1 MPKFSW
7 YRHQLAE
14 QQIRLTGDIKT
25 SISPTSE
32 ESWQSENQNTDAYII
47 HENADHPDNND
58 DHEEIEEEP
67 LELVTR
73 RPEPEDLSADP
84 VKNVPQPEPPVRTL
98 AAKKYFD
105 EPLDISIQRK
115 ATEQQDDEAL
125 NKKRSLIVDRYHP
138 YNRQEIQEGPMNL
151 EVPKKPW
158 YNGRSPSNSPPIRGL
173 KVQDEPVDFSKKK
186 EVGEAVA
193 QRKIV
198 GATYKRQYQFQRNLL
213 VILLQNINRNPLH
226 GKNIVRYLKRS
237 CDKIQTRG
245 CSGGKNGTPNQ
256 TGSGGQQGQQS
267 GGGGGGVSGGGSSG
281 VGGYNGSGTSNG
293 STGGS
298 LNSSRS
304 NSTDNDDGNN
314 LFDVSETD
322 FDSIDF
328 DFNESA
334 TRKWITD
341 NPDLSPLKVLDHI
354 SFKPDPAP
362 DQHHQDHPKPP
373 DLDTLDRDTASILQL
388 AVPVPD
394 PSSTF
399 LDIGTDFGPVSFYE
413 DDPFN
418 LEQLVPSTFN
428 LNNMNNS
435 NNSGANTG
443 ANSAHH
449 HHHPHHNHHH
459 QPLYPI
465 HHQNNNNQQQQSN
478 ILHLNSNIILQQHN
492 NIRQQHQPAPPQQSS
507 KMTSALELTSQIN
520 FGSFMPDSS
529 ITNSISPITRHAADN
544 HNNIK
549 YAVKTEPQPPPPQQQ
564 PQQHFHPSYP
574 QIKEEAPMGYHGD
587 SCCPQSP
594 ETPSTQCG
602 GKMRTSPQRKKST
615 SSSNDEEDLMNVP
628 SLQMRIQ
635 ILQQRFGIPTDAPLE
650 LINGGHGIKN
660 PMVADVPEKKEVE
673 KLPPLRSET
682 DPSKFAC
689 RVCGKAFTLQRL
701 LNRHMKCHSDT
712 KRYLCTFCGKGFN
725 DTFDLKRH
733 TRTHTG
739 VRPYKC
745 NLCEKSFTQRCSLE
759 SHCLKVHGV
768 NHSYEYKQRRSKVYV
783 CEDCGHTTKEPEVHY
798 VHLKEQH
805 PYSPALLKFY
815 DKRHFKF
822 NNTNFASNLLT
833 PAM

>member
-1 MPKFSW
+1 MPKIFAL
-7 YRHQLAE
+7 RHQLAE
-14 QQIRLTGDIKT
+14 QQARLTGDIKNRL
-25 SISPTSE
+25 SPLQDETRIGTE
-32 ESWQSENQNTDAYII
+32 WTQESLY
-47 HENADHPDNND
+47 D
-58 DHEEIEEEP
+58 DWKAQGEDEP
-67 LELVTR
+67 LELVCR
-73 RPEPEDLSADP
+73 RSEPEEAS
-84 VKNVPQPEPPVRTL
+84 QPAKPSPSDSPVRTL
-98 AAKKYFD
+98 AARKAYD
-105 EPLDISIQRK
+105 EPLNISIQRK
-115 ATEQQDDEAL
+115 VNENVEEP
-125 NKKRSLIVDRYHP
+125 KKRFPAERYHP
-138 YNRQEIQEGPMNL
+138 YMRANNGDVQEGPINL

-158 YNGRSPSNSPPIRGL
+158 QLSNGRRSSNSPPIRGL
-173 KVQDEPVDFSKKK
+173 TETKAQDEPVDFSKKK
-186 EVGEAVA
+186 AGGGGGVSGVA
-193 QRKIV
+193 DRLLISANIQS
-198 GATYKRQYQFQRNLL
+198 KRQYQFQRNLL
-213 VILLQNINRNPLH
+213 VVLLKYIEKCPLK
-226 GKNIVRYLKRS
+226 GRQIVRYLKNS
-237 CDKIQTRG
+237 CERIQTRG

-256 TGSGGQQGQQS
+256 GAGQAHQS
-267 GGGGGGVSGGGSSG
+267 GAQGGSA
-281 VGGYNGSGTSNG
+281 GGSFSQGANGG

-304 NSTDNDDGNN
+304 NSTDQDDGNN

-322 FDSIDF
+322 FDAIDF
-328 DFNESA
+328 DFNESS
-334 TRKWITD
+334 TRKWISD
-341 NPDLSPLKVLDHI
+341 NTDLSPLKVLEQI
-354 SFKPDPAP
+354 PFKPDPGTEH
-362 DQHHQDHPKPP
+362 HHQDLPKPP

-428 LNNMNNS
+428 LNHMNNS
-435 NNSGANTG
+435 GLAS
-443 ANSAHH
+443 SSSLQQRVE
-449 HHHPHHNHHH
+449 

-465 HHQNNNNQQQQSN
+465 QSHNNNGSSHSQSLQHGN
-478 ILHLNSNIILQQHN
+478 ILQQHQAA
-492 NIRQQHQPAPPQQSS
+492 QQTKLSPLH
-507 KMTSALELTSQIN
+507 LTQHIN
-520 FGSFMPDSS
+520 FSSFLPQE
-529 ITNSISPITRHAADN
+529 PVPAVRHQQDN

-549 YAVKTEPQPPPPQQQ
+549 YAVKTEPQQQQQQ
-564 PQQHFHPSYP
+564 PMHFYSP
-574 QIKEEAPMGYHGD
+574 IKEETGLGYH
-587 SCCPQSP
+587 SEVLNYSSP
-594 ETPSTQCG
+594 VSPSPNATSG
-602 GKMRTSPQRKKST
+602 GKQPSSLKSSPQRKKST

-635 ILQQRFGIPTDAPLE
+635 ILQQRFGIPPDAPLE
-650 LINGGHGIKN
+650 IINGGHGIKN
-660 PMVADVPEKKEVE
+660 PMVSDVPEKKDIE
-673 KLPPLRSET
+673 KLPPMRCEA

-768 NHSYEYKQRRSKVYV
+768 AHQYEYKQRRSKVYV
-783 CEDCGHTTKEPEVHY
+783 CEDCGFTTKEPEVHY

-822 NNTNFASNLLT
+822 NNTNFASNLVT